1 MDYLLSKIKE
11 GDNRAFNEVFYLYS
25 NKLYRFLFDKTNST
39 YLANEITQLTFIKL
53 WRYRENLNLEVKLST
68 QIFQIAKTLMI
79 DELRREGRAKEHL
92 EKFKVAENIFNIPMT
107 SGYDAMDEKDT
118 QQLIN
123 QAVERLPPVRQKVFK
138 LSREEDLSHKEI
150 AETLSISV
158 KTVDKHIQLALRYI
172 RGLVK
177 TI

>member
-1 MDYLLSKIKE
+1 MDYLLSKIRE
-11 GDNRAFNEVFYLYS
+11 GDNRAFNEVFYVYS
-25 NKLYRFLFDKTNST
+25 NKLYRFLFDRTNSA

-53 WRYRENLNLEVKLST
+53 WRYRENLNLDIKLST

-92 EKFKVAENIFNIPMT
+92 EQYKVAENIFNITMT

-123 QAVERLPPVRQKVFK
+123 QAIEKLPPVRQKVFK

-150 AETLSISV
+150 ADVLSISV

>member
-1 MDYLLSKIKE
+1 MDYLLSKIRE
-11 GDNRAFNEVFYLYS
+11 GDNRAFNEVFYVYS
-25 NKLYRFLFDKTNST
+25 NKLYRFLFDRTNSA

-53 WRYRENLNLEVKLST
+53 WRYRESLNLDIKLST

-92 EKFKVAENIFNIPMT
+92 EQYKVTENIFNITMT

-118 QQLIN
+118 QLLIN
-123 QAVERLPPVRQKVFK
+123 QAIEKLPPVRQKVFK

-150 AETLSISV
+150 ADVLSISV